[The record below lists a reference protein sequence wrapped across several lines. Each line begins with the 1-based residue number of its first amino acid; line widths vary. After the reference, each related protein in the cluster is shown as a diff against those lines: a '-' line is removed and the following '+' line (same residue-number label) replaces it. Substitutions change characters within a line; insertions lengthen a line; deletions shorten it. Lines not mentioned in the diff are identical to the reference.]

1 MNKLFKLSSAGVFS
15 AVLASCG
22 SSEKVSTVEFQLIYG
37 SQPLDCSRAF
47 EMDGREW
54 VLDALQMYVSQI
66 RFADKEASLINQSDK
81 ETQAA
86 MLGTRCK
93 GSGRWVVNMKPV
105 SLESETNLSFLLG
118 LPFELNHG
126 NPLLAEEPL
135 NHSDMFWTWQL
146 GHKFIRMDVRS
157 EVSEEKTE
165 HWAFHL
171 GSIGCDSASS
181 MRAPAESCAHANT
194 FEVMINDFKPNAP
207 VYIHVDRLIENAQ
220 LTKDNC
226 MGNPDDEA
234 CIPLLK
240 NLAAESQGGR
250 IFSQTM

>member
-1 MNKLFKLSSAGVFS
+1 MNKLFKLSSAGVLS

-22 SSEKVSTVEFQLIYG
+22 SADKVSTVEFQLVYG
-37 SQPLDCSRAF
+37 SEPLDCGKTFDIEGKDWS
-47 EMDGREW
+47 
-54 VLDALQMYVSQI
+54 LDALQMYVSEVS
-66 RFADKEASLINQSDK
+66 FAGKEASLLNLSNKDTK
-81 ETQAA
+81 AA
-86 MLGTRCK
+86 MLGTRCQ
-93 GSGRWVVNMKPV
+93 GEGRWVVNMKPV
-105 SLESETNLSFLLG
+105 SLETGTDMSFLLG

-146 GHKFIRMDVRS
+146 GHKFIRMDVSS

-194 FEVMINDFKPNAP
+194 FEVMITDFKPNLP

-220 LTKDNC
+220 LTQDNC

-234 CIPLLK
+234 CVPLLK